1 MPLLQSPPTPAE
13 NVREGRIRVED
24 RSRRRARL
32 VLIVGLLFAVG
43 AGATTF
49 FVANTAKSE
58 APAAIPTSNIIVA
71 AREIPAKTQITA
83 ADLKLVKMNSEVVP
97 PAALTR
103 PEDAVG
109 KITIVGISVG
119 EPILPTKLGGPN
131 GQVFVVIPAASLG
144 SDGNPLPGSPNYRA
158 MSITV
163 PDGQAAGGSI
173 QPGDI
178 VDVLFSFTFDPV
190 KLIER
195 PNPTKNGADV
205 SARIVLERVP
215 ILARTLAV
223 YTIRHD
229 DPDAV
234 ARLAEV
240 TVEQLD
246 RLHDEDRV
254 VGKHRACFEHASDH
268 PRMEDLLE
276 AAELRRVPEDLSGEL
291 RSVDLLVLAEHF
303 RPERLHDRAVA
314 HRSA

>member
-71 AREIPAKTQITA
+71 REIPPKTPITA

-109 KITIVGISVG
+109 KITITGISVG
-119 EPILPTKLGGPN
+119 EAILPTKLGGPN

-223 YTIRHD
+223 YTIRTDAATAERIGYIQASGGSMQLLLRGPKD
-229 DPDAV
+229 D
-234 ARLAEV
+234 
-240 TVEQLD
+240 
-246 RLHDEDRV
+246 
-254 VGKHRACFEHASDH
+254 
-268 PRMEDLLE
+268 
-276 AAELRRVPEDLSGEL
+276 
-291 RSVDLLVLAEHF
+291 RSTGTTGAT
-303 RPERLHDRAVA
+303 
-314 HRSA
+314 